1 MFNVEAVEK
10 SDWSCFISLEVHII
24 SVDNLPLSVIPDSVQ
39 AVTKSQLLSSVCIP
53 VVSLRNCQEGWTLL
67 QEILRAVSPNSAH
80 TMPASCNHDETYT
93 ETGMQ
98 PKTQKIF
105 WQDVISEAPREL
117 GKERKEA
124 L

>member
-67 QEILRAVSPNSAH
+67 QIFRAVSPNSAH

-105 WQDVISEAPREL
+105 RQDVISEAPREL